1 MKHVLFPAALSLCVA
16 AAPTLAD
23 ERVFDLAGFTEVSAG
38 SGLDVEI
45 TQGDDFSVTAE
56 GTSRALKRLDIETR
70 GDRLVI
76 EQQSRGLERF
86 SPLMRAFGD
95 EVVVRVTLP
104 ELTAVTASAGS
115 DVTATGSATGAFTAE
130 ASSGADLELDGID
143 AARVT
148 LSASS
153 GAALEATGRCD
164 ALETQASSGADLDAR
179 DLPCDSAD
187 ATASSGASIQLTA
200 ETVQAKAS
208 SGASVDVWGAETIE
222 AEESSGGD
230 VDVKG

>member
-45 TQGDDFSVTAE
+45 TQGDAFSVTAE
-56 GTSRALKRLDIETR
+56 GTSRALKRLEIETR

-76 EQQSRGLERF
+76 EQQSRGIQRF
-86 SPLMRAFGD
+86 SPLMRALGD

-115 DVTATGSATGAFTAE
+115 DVSVEGSAAAAFTAE

-143 AARVT
+143 AQDVT
-148 LSASS
+148 LAASS
-153 GAALEATGRCD
+153 GAALEAQGRCE
-164 ALETQASSGADLDAR
+164 ALEVQASSGADLEGR
-179 DLPCDSAD
+179 ELSCE
-187 ATASSGASIQLTA
+187 TA
-200 ETVQAKAS
+200 QAKAS
-208 SGASVDVWGAETIE
+208 SGARIELTAVTVAARASSGAEI
-222 AEESSGGD
+222 
-230 VDVKG
+230 